1 MKKIIT
7 LLAAAGMVVAASAPA
22 SAVDVKV
29 DYRHRISF
37 TSSSEN
43 FTGQNLEQAKNRVR
57 LGLTLAA
64 SENLKGYTQFQ
75 LLHNKQFGEIGS
87 THGDNDITVRQ
98 MYIDWTVPTTAVKVR
113 MGRMEMG
120 LPVDAFGE
128 NAVMAAGYGSRDGVV
143 VTAPVTDWLSL
154 TALWNRTNYGA
165 WNNGEDPE
173 GTKFKSAHDLDNNSS
188 DDIYALV
195 ANMKFNGVSG
205 SVYAAYATLDKD
217 FLTYKKTTSSHNPSN
232 GSTLPTF
239 EGNAYWLGFTS
250 TISMFDPF
258 VLKLS
263 AAYGEASDSNGAD
276 FGQKGWNVQ
285 AKASYKMD
293 FGTPVFGAWYFSGDD
308 KDENVKGSMPT
319 VTGAFTPIRMYHDAG
334 KGLNVLTGHETP
346 VGNWGVQ
353 LGIEKVSFLK
363 DLSHDF
369 FVSYVAGTNDQEL
382 VKDQKKTNYLGD
394 EDAFVAFTLT
404 NTYQIYKNLA
414 AHLEMIYIVNE
425 FETAD
430 RPAMTED
437 DWGVELTFEYKF

>member
-1 MKKIIT
+1 MKKLVT
-7 LLAAAGMVVAASAPA
+7 LFAAAGMVMAASAPA

-57 LGLTLAA
+57 LGLTMAA

-75 LLHNKQFGEIGS
+75 LLHNKQFGQIGS
-87 THGDNDITVRQ
+87 THGDDDITVRQ
-98 MYIDWTVPTTAVKVR
+98 MYIDWTVPTTAIKVR

-120 LPVDAFGE
+120 LPADAFGE
-128 NAVMAAGYGSRDGVV
+128 NGVMAAGYGSRDGIV

-154 TALWNRTNYGA
+154 TALWNRTNYGVA
-165 WNNGEDPE
+165 AD
-173 GTKFKSAHDLDNNSS
+173 GTHDLDNNSS

-195 ANMKFNGVSG
+195 ANMKFDGVSG

-217 FLTYKKTTSSHNPSN
+217 TMVVADGKSVSAHAPSN
-232 GSTLPTF
+232 GSTLPAF

-258 VLKLS
+258 TLKLS
-263 AAYGEASDSNGAD
+263 AAFGEASDSYGPD
-276 FGQKGWNVQ
+276 KGIKGWNVQ

-308 KDENVKGSMPT
+308 KNEYGRGSMPT
-319 VTGAFTPIRMYHDAG
+319 VTGAFTPVRMYHDAG
-334 KGLNVLTGHETP
+334 KGLNTLTGHETP

-369 FVSYVAGTNDQEL
+369 FVSYVAGTNDQSC
-382 VKDQKKTNYLGD
+382 VVNTNKTNYLGD
-394 EDAFVAFTLT
+394 EDSFVAFTLT

-414 AHLEMIYIVNE
+414 AHLEMIYMVND

-430 RPAMTED
+430 RPTLTED

>member
-1 MKKIIT
+1 MKKLVT
-7 LLAAAGMVVAASAPA
+7 LFAAAGMVMAASAPA

-43 FTGQNLEQAKNRVR
+43 FTGKNLEQAKNRVR

-75 LLHNKQFGEIGS
+75 LLHGEQFGQIEG

-98 MYIDWTVPTTAVKVR
+98 MYIDWTVPATAIKVR
-113 MGRMEMG
+113 MGRQEMG
-120 LPVDAFGE
+120 LPADAFGE
-128 NAVMAAGYGSRDGVV
+128 NGVMAAGYGSRDGIV
-143 VTAPVTDWLSL
+143 VTAPVNDWLGL
-154 TALWNRTNYGA
+154 TALWNRTNHDA
-165 WNNGEDPE
+165 
-173 GTKFKSAHDLDNNSS
+173 GTDLDNNST

-195 ANMKFNGVSG
+195 ANMKFDGVAG
-205 SVYAAYATLDKD
+205 SVYAAYATLDKGIAS
-217 FLTYKKTTSSHNPSN
+217 YSN
-232 GSTLPTF
+232 GSTLPDF

-263 AAYGEASDSNGAD
+263 AAYGEASAD
-276 FGQKGWNVQ
+276 KGHDEDQKGWNVQ

-308 KDENVKGSMPT
+308 KGDNKNTGAMPT

-334 KGLNVLTGHETP
+334 KGLNTLTGYETP

-363 DLSHDF
+363 DLSHDL
-369 FVSYVAGTNDQEL
+369 FVSYVAGTNDQSC
-382 VKDQKKTNYLGD
+382 VKDGYNSSYLGD
-394 EDAFVAFTLT
+394 EDSFVAFTLT

-414 AHLEMIYIVNE
+414 AHLEMIYLIND
-425 FETAD
+425 FED
-430 RPAMTED
+430 RLDDKGNKMSED

>member
-1 MKKIIT
+1 MKKLVT
-7 LLAAAGMVVAASAPA
+7 LLAAAGMVTAAAAPA

-98 MYIDWTVPTTAVKVR
+98 MYIDWTVPTTAIKVR
-113 MGRMEMG
+113 MGRQEMG
-120 LPVDAFGE
+120 LPADAFGE
-128 NAVMAAGYGSRDGVV
+128 NGVMAAGYGSRDGIV

-154 TALWNRTNYGA
+154 TALWNRTNYSGVYSD
-165 WNNGEDPE
+165 GV
-173 GTKFKSAHDLDNNSS
+173 TFAHDLDQNSS
-188 DDIYALV
+188 DDNYALV

-217 FLTYKKTTSSHNPSN
+217 FATVKDASKKTIYSNNPSN

-263 AAYGEASDSNGAD
+263 AAYGEATDRIGSD

-308 KDENVKGSMPT
+308 KDEKGKGSMPT

-346 VGNWGVQ
+346 VGNWGIQ
-353 LGIEKVSFLK
+353 AGIEKVSFLK
-363 DLSHDF
+363 GLSHDF

-382 VKDQKKTNYLGD
+382 VKDQKKNNYLGD

-414 AHLEMIYIVNE
+414 AHLEMIYMVND

-430 RPAMTED
+430 RPAMSED